1 MIALDSICLT
11 KIDVSTSNGQ
21 LYKDNI
27 VCHKL
32 IDKKLISCPHDPQ
45 DEKMKD
51 TLSVGVCHAYNLFIK
66 KYPKIHAFIF
76 VKLSCFIKR
85 YYGAVGTTANI
96 SYIQIDIQ
104 YIQGNNQLS
113 ESYYV
118 DTADEFSNRIF
129 NTLCDLRNSIQIEKS
144 SFKPQYLNGEIIF
157 CNKAA
162 AILTHEFS
170 HLFEADIYLYSR
182 NYLKKLNPYIV
193 LTDLFQHPALPKICL
208 GVDDEFTPNR
218 DVSIIEHGVV
228 KNIMV
233 DQKWSQIFNTGLY
246 GNARM
251 TFQENSPVL
260 ARMRI
265 SYMEY
270 QIKCPIDKM
279 LKEMNDYL
287 IFENIKS
294 GKLISKDG
302 IAIFQVENAQY
313 YHSGEVI
320 QLEPFSIHCPI
331 IEIINNIT
339 CVTDSNYHTTHPC
352 GKSGYQV
359 PCGVITPSSIL
370 SKGDEVYAL

>member
-1 MIALDSICLT
+1 LDSICLT
-11 KIDVSTSNGQ
+11 KIDVSTSNGR
-21 LYKDNI
+21 LNKDSI

-32 IDKKLISCPHDPQ
+32 INQKLITCPHDPQ
-45 DEKMKD
+45 DEKMKH
-51 TLSVGVCHAYNLFIK
+51 TLSVGACHAYNLFIE
-66 KYPKIHAFIF
+66 KYPNIHASIF

-85 YYGAVGTTANI
+85 HHGAGVATPNT

-104 YIQGNNQLS
+104 YIQGNNRLT
-113 ESYYV
+113 ENYYV
-118 DTADEFSNRIF
+118 DISDEFSNCIF
-129 NTLCDLRNSIQIEKS
+129 NTLCDIRNSIQIDKS
-144 SFKPQYLNGEIIF
+144 SFSPQYLNGKIIF

-182 NYLKKLNPYIV
+182 NYLKKLNPYIG
-193 LTDLFQHPALPKICL
+193 LTDLFRHPALPTICL
-208 GVDDEFTPNR
+208 DIDDEFSPNH
-218 DVSIIEHGVV
+218 DVAIIEHGVV

-233 DQKWSQIFNTGLY
+233 DEKWSQIFHTDLY
-246 GNARM
+246 GNGRM
-251 TFQENSPVL
+251 TFQENAPVL
-260 ARMRI
+260 PRMRI
-265 SYMEY
+265 SHMKY
-270 QIKCPIDKM
+270 QIKCPTDKM
-279 LKEMNDYL
+279 LSEMNDYL

-302 IAIFQVENAQY
+302 IAIFQIENAQY

-339 CVTDSNYHTTHPC
+339 CVTDSNYYTTYPC

-370 SKGDEVYAL
+370 SKGDKVYAL